1 MLGELKPCPFC
12 GGNTLYMGDFDGPL
26 DDGMTVYVRCILC
39 GANIEGEA
47 AHPDQKI
54 RTRGAIED
62 VTEKWN
68 ARAELDGVLE
78 ALDSIYPYACEVY
91 ENCGG
96 DDEQR
101 GRALRMRDEIKNAE
115 AILRRLYWGSENVS
129 ES

>member
-1 MLGELKPCPFC
+1 MGKSKELKPCPFC

-54 RTRGAIED
+54 RTRAAMED

-68 ARAELDGVLE
+68 ARAELDSVLE
-78 ALDSIYPYACEVY
+78 ALASMYSYANELY
-91 ENCGG
+91 EDCGG

-101 GRALRMRDEIKNAE
+101 GRAPRMRGEIKNAE
-115 AILRRLYWGSENVS
+115 AILRRAAILEG
-129 ES
+129 